1 MPPKQRCLLFLLLLL
16 NGTVWG
22 QICGGNLGEN
32 IFDAGD
38 FGSGTDNILV
48 PDPGIAPGFIYET
61 NPPPFDGFYTI
72 TNNTGAWEN
81 LYGDWLA
88 IGDNSEDPFG
98 YMMVVNASFNPGLF
112 YEQRVDNLCENSVY
126 EFSADVI
133 NLYQTGRNGIR
144 PNISFLIDGVNF
156 FTSGNISEDETWK
169 TYGFTFTTGPGQ
181 TSVTLSLRNNAPGGI
196 GNDLA
201 IDNISFRA
209 CGPEALIL
217 PLEISNICEDGDPI
231 TLDATLNGDQYDNP
245 AIQWQESTDGG
256 DRWTDIPGANSFLYT
271 HTNVATGDYY
281 YRYLLGNG
289 VTNLAN
295 PNCRV
300 VSNEKVVR
308 VVPKAY
314 SVTDTI
320 CAGRS
325 FAVGNRTYD
334 QSGTYVDT
342 LVSSIGCDSILTLRL
357 TVVEDPGLSPDFNL
371 TDPSCSYT
379 TDGRVELL
387 SVANATFPLRF
398 TFEDSLFLGPRAFSG
413 LPAGT
418 YSYSVVDRYGC
429 EAIGTVALQLPFP
442 FVVDLGANQV
452 AELGQTVRIPVSST
466 EPIAEYGWSPAE
478 LIDCLPACDQALI
491 VPPEALTVAL
501 TATSANG
508 CVTEDSLRI
517 SVVKNRRVYFPTGF
531 SPNGDGV
538 NDFFTLFGATPGVE
552 SILSLEI
559 YNRWGVQVFSQTNA
573 AVNDLAAGWDGN
585 LNGTPAAIGTY
596 AYRAEVRFLDGFTKQ
611 YRGSVVLLR

>member
-245 AIQWQESTDGG
+245 AIQW
-256 DRWTDIPGANSFLYT
+256 
-271 HTNVATGDYY
+271 
-281 YRYLLGNG
+281 
-289 VTNLAN
+289 
-295 PNCRV
+295 
-300 VSNEKVVR
+300 
-308 VVPKAY
+308 
-314 SVTDTI
+314 
-320 CAGRS
+320 
-325 FAVGNRTYD
+325 
-334 QSGTYVDT
+334 
-342 LVSSIGCDSILTLRL
+342 
-357 TVVEDPGLSPDFNL
+357 
-371 TDPSCSYT
+371 
-379 TDGRVELL
+379 
-387 SVANATFPLRF
+387 
-398 TFEDSLFLGPRAFSG
+398 
-413 LPAGT
+413 
-418 YSYSVVDRYGC
+418 
-429 EAIGTVALQLPFP
+429 
-442 FVVDLGANQV
+442 
-452 AELGQTVRIPVSST
+452 
-466 EPIAEYGWSPAE
+466 
-478 LIDCLPACDQALI
+478 
-491 VPPEALTVAL
+491 
-501 TATSANG
+501 
-508 CVTEDSLRI
+508 
-517 SVVKNRRVYFPTGF
+517 
-531 SPNGDGV
+531 
-538 NDFFTLFGATPGVE
+538 
-552 SILSLEI
+552 
-559 YNRWGVQVFSQTNA
+559 
-573 AVNDLAAGWDGN
+573 
-585 LNGTPAAIGTY
+585 
-596 AYRAEVRFLDGFTKQ
+596 
-611 YRGSVVLLR
+611 